1 MKYQD
6 FFETK
11 GESEENTYEIIVSPE
26 MSPENVA
33 QKILETVNYTAWIWC
48 HLLNPKLIFIYLIDL
63 LLNFDW
69 VKCKE

>member
-1 MKYQD
+1 MIKRHGDGDIAKRFTERFMKYQD

-33 QKILETVNYTAWIWC
+33 QKILETANYTA
-48 HLLNPKLIFIYLIDL
+48 
-63 LLNFDW
+63 
-69 VKCKE
+69 

>member
-33 QKILETVNYTAWIWC
+33 QKILEIANYTA
-48 HLLNPKLIFIYLIDL
+48 
-63 LLNFDW
+63 
-69 VKCKE
+69 